1 MAKNK
6 NQNAA
11 QKAKEDEFY
20 TQLPD
25 IANELSHY
33 RKHFRDKIVLCNC
46 DDPYESNFFKFFA
59 TKFNARGLKK
69 LICTCYDGSPVAG
82 TEFDLFEKRPESSR
96 KAFKIELTEVTD
108 VNGDGATDLE
118 DVEIILRNNPP
129 TLLEGN
135 GDFRS
140 PECIQ
145 LLQEADIVVT
155 NPPFSLFREF
165 VNLLY
170 KYEKKFLI
178 IGNQNN
184 VTYKDIFSRIRDNEL
199 WLGYYAGSMKF
210 VIPEIYDE
218 SKTNIKTLDD
228 GTIISTMGNIC
239 WFTNLDHSKRHEEI
253 DLYKHY
259 TPKEYPKYDNYDAII
274 VKNVADIPADYNEP
288 MGVPPTFFANYD
300 PDQFVVLGITD
311 RDNNSGLK
319 TKVYTKED
327 AKNASDLNRRGV
339 LKIGTTYK
347 LCWPAILIK
356 KRK

>member
-33 RKHFRDKIVLCNC
+33 SKHFRDKIVLCNC

-59 TKFNARGLKK
+59 TKFNAWGLKK

-82 TEFDLFEKRPESSR
+82 TEFELFEKKVDGRR

-118 DVEIILRNNPP
+118 DVEIILRKNPP

-140 PECIQ
+140 PECLQ

-165 VNLLY
+165 VNVLY

-184 VTYKDIFSRIRDNEL
+184 VTYKDIFARIRDNQL

-218 SKTNIKTLDD
+218 SKTNIKTLED

-239 WFTNLDHSKRHEEI
+239 WFTNLDHSKRHEEL

-259 TPKEYPKYDNYDAII
+259 TPEEYPKYDNYDAIF
-274 VKNVADIPADYNEP
+274 VKNVADIPADYDEP

-300 PDQFVVLGITD
+300 PEQFIVLGITD

-327 AKNASDLNRRGV
+327 AKNASDLNRRGA